1 MRFPLSCAVAGL
13 CLLLLPTAGL
23 CQRTNSSPRAGV
35 STNTEAQT
43 APWAPVS
50 ADLKF
55 HKLPPKPGASLE
67 DKQLQEADKEK
78 ELLKQ
83 DTTRLLKLIGEI
95 KDDLDGSPAG
105 TVGSDDVKKSEEIE
119 KLAKKLHK
127 AFQSETK

>member
-1 MRFPLSCAVAGL
+1 MRFPFTGAIAVL
-13 CLLLLPTAGL
+13 CLLLLPTAVL
-23 CQRTNSSPRAGV
+23 SQRTNSSPRAGV

-43 APWAPVS
+43 APWAPAA

-55 HKLPPKPGASLE
+55 HKLPPKPGDSVE

-83 DTTRLLKLIGEI
+83 DTAKLLKLIGEI
-95 KDDLDGSPAG
+95 KDDLDDSPAG
-105 TVGSDDVKKSEEIE
+105 TVGSDDLKRSEEIE
-119 KLAKKLHK
+119 KLARKLHK